1 MTDDADTDGE
11 DWRFSVDE
19 VGPDADAT
27 GNGQRSESVDLDRGD
42 VPEELVDDAEDGGN
56 VAGTLSSVGPIEPET
71 PTLENA
77 LFVILGVYIGVFA
90 IAAIVPGF
98 LGSLQNVLLLA
109 GGVLVVALLSLGFFG
124 ALTPDT

>member
-1 MTDDADTDGE
+1 MTDDADTDDE
-11 DWRFSVDE
+11 NWKFSVDE
-19 VGPDADAT
+19 VGPDDDT
-27 GNGQRSESVDLDRGD
+27 GNGQRAEPVDLDRGD
-42 VPEELVDDAEDGGN
+42 VPDELVDDGDSGGN

-77 LFVILGVYIGVFA
+77 LFVIVGVYIGVFA

-109 GGVLVVALLSLGFFG
+109 GGVLVLALLSLGFFG

>member
-1 MTDDADTDGE
+1 MTDDADTDDE
-11 DWRFSVDE
+11 NWRFSVDE
-19 VGPDADAT
+19 VGPDADDT
-27 GNGQRSESVDLDRGD
+27 GTGQRAESVDLDRGD
-42 VPEELVDDAEDGGN
+42 VPEELVDDDEDGGN
-56 VAGTLSSVGPIEPET
+56 VAGTLSSVRPIEPET

-77 LFVILGVYIGVFA
+77 LFVIVGVYIGVFG

-109 GGVLVVALLSLGFFG
+109 GGVLVLALLSLGFFG